1 MKNNVSPDEV
11 TETLQRITRAWKAG
25 RPVFRDA
32 MRFREMASVLLDAPR
47 VDWFSELMH
56 DPKAFA
62 LMTEHLGSQPDAQ
75 SSFMI
80 WLAQRLREVSD
91 TSNWFRVS
99 EGLVWK
105 LLATDLKGA
114 LVADLQLPMPAFYL
128 ELPPGVFFLE
138 DKATGWHETRA
149 MSVVTGAI
157 TEQTIRLAKKAGDYT
172 ANTELMGDRIVIE
185 AYGEP
190 NQNSKAAF
198 DDTWIFKSYNISDKN
213 ADMEQVL
220 ERASEKERAYEQH
233 LNRGRIG
240 NREVDGWELRE
251 VMLRFVLNLCIY
263 LGSDEARVEHAHAG
277 EIKRLHGDKK
287 FKNLRAHIQQKIR
300 DLQSDKL
307 FDIGSN
313 VTISPEMRDLV
324 RNEGSGTHSLSYRTL
339 VRGHWRNQ
347 AHGPGRTLRKRR
359 WIEPHVRGN
368 ELPTQV
374 VGHNYNVK

>member
-1 MKNNVSPDEV
+1 MTSEITPEELTKILD
-11 TETLQRITRAWKAG
+11 RITRGWKTG

-32 MRFREMASVLLDAPR
+32 MRFREMASQLLDAPR

-56 DPKAFA
+56 DPRTHHAMA
-62 LMTEHLGSQPDAQ
+62 QHLGAEPDAQ
-75 SSFMI
+75 SSFMV

-91 TSNWFRVS
+91 TSSWFRVS

-114 LVADLQLPMPAFYL
+114 LIADLQLPLPAFYL
-128 ELPPGVFFLE
+128 ELPPGVFYLE
-138 DKATGWHETRA
+138 DKKTGWHEARA
-149 MSVVTGAI
+149 MSVVTGCI
-157 TEQTIRLAKKAGDYT
+157 SEKTIKLAKAAGDYT
-172 ANTELMGDRIVIE
+172 ASDELIGDRIVIE

-190 NQNSKAAF
+190 NSNSKAAF
-198 DDTWIFKSYNISDKN
+198 DDTWIFKSYNITDRN
-213 ADMEQVL
+213 ADIEQVL
-220 ERASEKERAYEQH
+220 EQASEREKTYEQH

-240 NREVDGWELRE
+240 NREVNGWELRE

-263 LGSDEARVEHAHAG
+263 LGSEEARVEHAHAV

-300 DLQSDKL
+300 DLQADKVFVVGSD
-307 FDIGSN
+307 

-324 RNEGSGTHSLSYRTL
+324 RNEGAGSHTLSYRTL

-347 AHGPGRTLRKRR
+347 AHGPGYTLRKRR
-359 WIEPHVRGN
+359 WIEPHIRGN
-368 ELPTQV
+368 ELPTKL